1 LKIKELMTKK
11 VITAKPEETLREV
24 ILRLRTS
31 KISGL
36 PVVNSHNKVVGVFSE
51 SDVMMALPDI
61 LNDADAIPL
70 IDIKELTDTSVRMVM
85 SEPRCTISPEDDVK
99 TAAKIMLEQYVHRLP
114 VVEND
119 ELVGIVSLGD
129 VLKALSS

>member
-1 LKIKELMTKK
+1 MKTRDIMTTK
-11 VITAKPEETLREV
+11 VITARPDETLKEV
-24 ILRLRTS
+24 ILKLRTNN
-31 KISGL
+31 ISGV
-36 PVVNSHNKVVGVFSE
+36 PIVNSNNKVVGVFSE
-51 SDVMMALPDI
+51 TDVMKELPDL

-85 SEPRCTISPEDDVK
+85 SEPKYIIAPDSEVK
-99 TAAKIMLEQYVHRLP
+99 EAARIMLEKYIHRLP

-129 VLKALSS
+129 VLKALSK